1 MAADTVFSATDGVG
15 ADDPA
20 EILRGT
26 SLALRS
32 LMRGRDP
39 VFLLTIA
46 SFLGPGVVLTPAP
59 SLIGAVLVLVLLMR
73 LGVASRGR
81 ALLLAIVFLVGGGRT
96 ALQRYEAEAT
106 YSRAVAVATPI
117 GGCALEGVVAT
128 SPQVMGKP
136 GQSDRTERF
145 LLEITGGRCREDLP
159 SGTLVDVRVAASD
172 LRRGDALAVTGKFA
186 PVHRFDNPAAL
197 PSWVRIARTG
207 AAIGGFGDRV
217 EIVSRGG
224 GGGTAIDAARLHVR
238 GRIEQTY
245 HPDATGLARA
255 LVLGETDLD
264 EDVASAF
271 RRTGLA
277 HILAVSGTHLVVTVM
292 GIERAIRA
300 VLRRVRFV
308 TERVEAQ
315 RVTAIIVLPLI
326 WLYASFAGA
335 SGSVNRAALM
345 MTFQVGATLLARKPD
360 GTRSFSLALL
370 AGVLLDPTLILDVS
384 FTLSAAA
391 TFGLVALSRPLGQWL
406 GANPP
411 EGAGFGRRAWS
422 VVAEPMAA
430 TLAAT
435 ILCAPMT
442 ATLSGELSAI
452 GIVAN
457 LIAAPIGELFA
468 LPFAIA
474 HVALFWCEPLEQG
487 AALVAS
493 GALRAVSAIAML
505 AASVGGTFPVPPPTT
520 SHIVLLVIVASVFGA
535 RRLRLLYVG
544 FCLVALV
551 AVEAGVR
558 HREEGRGELRVTML
572 DVAQGDSLLVE
583 FPTGEV
589 MLIDGGGLP
598 GSPLDLGQRVIAPT
612 LRGKRR
618 ESIDVVVLTHPHP
631 DHYGGLRTAMASV
644 DRVGEFWDSGA
655 SENRTAMSLRD
666 DATAKGAILHDPST
680 LCGERRFGDVIIEVL
695 HPCGGRDGM
704 SPNDASLVM
713 RIRYGARAILLTG
726 DAEEEAEHVLLA
738 SGLDLSADV
747 LKVGHHGS
755 RTSTSVELLDAVKPR
770 YAMVSCGVRNKFGH
784 PHEETLDAL
793 ERFAVALRRTDL
805 EGAITWRTDG
815 EGMWL
820 ESARPSN

>member
-1 MAADTVFSATDGVG
+1 
-15 ADDPA
+15 
-20 EILRGT
+20 
-26 SLALRS
+26 
-32 LMRGRDP
+32 MRGRDP
-39 VFLLTIA
+39 VFLLTVA
-46 SFLGPGVVLTPAP
+46 CFLGPGVVLSPAP
-59 SLIGAVLVLVLLMR
+59 GLIGGLIVLLLLLR
-73 LGVASRGR
+73 LGVVSGWR
-81 ALLLAIVFLVGGGRT
+81 AFALGAMFLVAGART
-96 ALQRYEAEAT
+96 ALQRNDAESIYAK
-106 YSRAVAVATPI
+106 AVDVASPI
-117 GGCALEGVVAT
+117 GGCSFEGIVAT

-136 GQSDRTERF
+136 GEADRTERF
-145 LLEITGGRCREDLP
+145 LLEVREGMCRRSVP
-159 SGTLVDVRVAASD
+159 AGTIVDVRVTSSE
-172 LRRGDALAVTGKFA
+172 LRRGDEIVVAGKFA

-197 PSWVRIARTG
+197 PSWVRIARTE

-217 EIVSRGG
+217 SIVERGEG
-224 GGGTAIDAARLHVR
+224 ARTLIDAARIHVR
-238 GRIEQTY
+238 GRIEKTY

-264 EDVASAF
+264 EDVSTAF

-292 GIERAIRA
+292 GVERALRA
-300 VLRRVRFV
+300 LLRRWRFV
-308 TERVEAQ
+308 AERIEAQ
-315 RVTAIIVLPLI
+315 RLTAALVLPLI

-335 SGSVNRAALM
+335 SGSVSRAALM

-370 AGVLLDPTLILDVS
+370 SGIVLDPTLILDVS

-391 TFGLVALSRPLGQWL
+391 TFGLVALSRPLGRWL
-406 GANPP
+406 GANPK
-411 EGAGFGRRAWS
+411 EGAGVLRRGWAF
-422 VVAEPMAA
+422 VAEPISA

-442 ATLSGELSAI
+442 ATLSGELSAM

-505 AASVGGTFPVPPPTT
+505 AASLGGTVDVPPPTT
-520 SHIVLLVIVASVFGA
+520 SHIVLLVIVASLFGA
-535 RRLRLLYVG
+535 RRFRVG
-544 FCLVALV
+544 YVALSV
-551 AVEAGVR
+551 AALIAVEVGAR
-558 HREEGRGELRVTML
+558 HREHGKGELRVTML
-572 DVAQGDSLLVE
+572 DVAQGDAILVE
-583 FPTGEV
+583 FPTGEL

-618 ESIDVVVLTHPHP
+618 ESVDIVVLTHPHP
-631 DHYGGLRTAMASV
+631 DHYGGLRTALASV
-644 DRVGEFWDSGA
+644 DHVGEFWDSGP
-655 SENRTAMSLRD
+655 SENSTAMSLRD
-666 DATAKGAILHDPST
+666 AAVSKGAVVRDPSS
-680 LCGERRFGDVIIEVL
+680 LCGEHAFGGGTIEVL
-695 HPCGGRDGM
+695 HPCSGRDGM
-704 SPNDASLVM
+704 SPNDASLVF
-713 RIRYGARAILLTG
+713 RIRYGARSILLTG
-726 DAEEEAEHVLLA
+726 DAEEEAEHALLA
-738 SGLDLSADV
+738 GGADLSADV

-755 RTSTSVELLDAVKPR
+755 RTSTSIEFLDAVRPR

-793 ERFAVALRRTDL
+793 DRFSVTLRRTDL

-820 ESARPSN
+820 ESTRPPR

>member
-1 MAADTVFSATDGVG
+1 
-15 ADDPA
+15 
-20 EILRGT
+20 
-26 SLALRS
+26 
-32 LMRGRDP
+32 MRGRDP
-39 VFLLTIA
+39 VFLLTFA
-46 SFLGPGVVLTPAP
+46 SFLGPGVVLAPIPAA
-59 SLIGAVLVLVLLMR
+59 IGASIVLVLLTR
-73 LGVASRGR
+73 LGVVTRGR
-81 ALLLAIVFLVGGGRT
+81 ALLLALAFLLAGGRT
-96 ALQRYEAEAT
+96 ALQRRDAEAI
-106 YSRAVAVATPI
+106 YSKAVDVATPI
-117 GGCALEGVVAT
+117 GGCSIEGVVAS

-136 GQSDRTERF
+136 GESDRSERF
-145 LLEITGGRCREDLP
+145 LLAVQSGRCRTEIP
-159 SGTLVDVRVAASD
+159 AGTLVDVRIAARDS
-172 LRRGDALAVTGKFA
+172 RRGDVLAVSGKFA
-186 PVHRFDNPAAL
+186 PVHRFDNPASL

-217 EIVSRGG
+217 EVLDRARGPS
-224 GGGTAIDAARLHVR
+224 TFIDAARVHVR
-238 GRIEQTY
+238 ARIETTY

-292 GIERAIRA
+292 GIERALRA
-300 VLRRVRFV
+300 ILRRVRFV

-315 RVTAIIVLPLI
+315 RLTAVLVLPLI

-345 MTFQVGATLLARKPD
+345 MTFQVVATLLARKPD

-370 AGVLLDPTLILDVS
+370 AGIALDPTLILDVS

-391 TFGLVALSRPLGQWL
+391 TFGLVALSRPLGRFL
-406 GANPP
+406 GTTPP
-411 EGAGFGRRAWS
+411 DGAGLLRRAWAF
-422 VVAEPMAA
+422 VAEPMAA

-474 HVALFWCEPLEQG
+474 HVALFWCEPLERG

-493 GALRAVSAIAML
+493 GALRAVSGIAMA
-505 AASVGGTFPVPPPTT
+505 AASIGGTFPVPPPST
-520 SHIVLLVIVASVFGA
+520 SHVVLLVVAACVFGA
-535 RRLRLLYVG
+535 RRFRLLWVT
-544 FCLVALV
+544 FCAVALV
-551 AVEAGVR
+551 SVELGVR
-558 HREEGRGELRVTML
+558 HREVGRGELRVTML

-589 MLIDGGGLP
+589 MLVDGGGLP

-631 DHYGGLRTAMASV
+631 DHYGGLRTAIASV
-644 DRVGEFWDSGA
+644 DSVGEFWDSGV

-666 DATAKGAILHDPST
+666 EAAAKGAEIHDPAT
-680 LCGERRFGDVIIEVL
+680 LCGERRFGEVVVEVI

-713 RIRYGARAILLTG
+713 RIRYGGRAILLTG

-738 SGLDLSADV
+738 SDRDLSADV

-755 RTSTSVELLDAVKPR
+755 RTSTSVELLDAVRPR

-793 ERFAVALRRTDL
+793 DRFAVTLRRTDL